1 MTPDHVDVLVLGAG
15 QGGGPLAGA
24 FARAGRRTILVEQAH
39 AGGTCVNVGCT
50 PTKTMVAGAR
60 VAYLARRAADYGV
73 AAGPVSVQL
82 EAVRART
89 RRVVAAFRAGSERA
103 LAAAGVELCHGHG
116 HFVGPRTLEVTSAA
130 GDVLRTISADLVIV
144 NTGLRPARPT
154 IAGLDMVTA
163 LDSTSVMEL
172 DALPA
177 HLLVFGGGYVGL
189 EFAQLYRRLG
199 SAVTVIDVHEQL
211 MPREDADVSAA
222 LAEIL
227 RDDGIDLRLGHEVVR
242 VAPVGDGGGDG
253 GGVQAELRDR
263 ATGHGALVA
272 GSHLLLATG
281 RRPNTDHIGAAAA
294 GIALDARGYVVTDE
308 RLATSAEGVYA
319 IGDVKGGP
327 AFTHVAYDDFRIL
340 RANLLEGGARTTRG
354 RLVPYTLF
362 TDPQLGRIGRTE
374 AQARA
379 DGLDVRVAS
388 QPMRHVARAIEMDE
402 TRGLM
407 KVVVDAATGRLLG
420 AAVLGVEGGELAS
433 VLQMAMVGGLPYPV
447 LRDMVYPHPTFAESL
462 NNLFAQ
468 LD

>member
-1 MTPDHVDVLVLGAG
+1 MQTDHVAVLVLGAG

-24 FARAGRRTILVEQAH
+24 FARAGRRTMLVEEAH

-60 VAYLARRAADYGV
+60 VAYLARRAADFGV
-73 AAGPVSVQL
+73 AAGAVSVRPDV
-82 EAVRART
+82 VRART
-89 RRVVAAFRAGSERA
+89 RGVVASFRAGSERA
-103 LAAAGVELCHGHG
+103 LAGAGVELCRGHG
-116 HFVGPRTLEVTSAA
+116 HFVAPRTLEVTSAA
-130 GDVLRTISADLVIV
+130 GEVLRTVSADLVVV
-144 NTGLRPARPT
+144 NTGLRPVRPT
-154 IAGLDMVTA
+154 IEGLDAVAA
-163 LDSTSVMEL
+163 LDSTAVMEL
-172 DALPA
+172 DELPA

-189 EFAQLYRRLG
+189 EFAQLYRRFG
-199 SAVTVIDVHEQL
+199 SAVTVVDTHDRL
-211 MPREDADVSAA
+211 LPREDADVSEA
-222 LAEIL
+222 LAAIL
-227 RDDGIDLRLGHEVVR
+227 REDGVDLRLGHEVVR
-242 VAPVGDGGGDG
+242 VAPAGDGL
-253 GGVQAELRDR
+253 QAELRDR
-263 ATGHGALVA
+263 ATGRGALVG

-281 RRPNTDHIGAAAA
+281 RRPNTDHIGVEAA
-294 GIALDARGYVVTDE
+294 GIALDARGYVRTDA

-340 RANLLEGGARTTRG
+340 RANLLEGGSRTTAD

-379 DGLDVRVAS
+379 DGYDVRVAS
-388 QPMRHVARAIEMDE
+388 QPMRYVARAIEMDE

-407 KVVVDAATGRLLG
+407 KVVVDAGTGRLLG

-433 VLQMAMVGGLPYPV
+433 VFQMAMVGGLPYTV
-447 LRDMVYPHPTFAESL
+447 LRDMVFPHPTFAKSL

-468 LD
+468 LE

>member
-1 MTPDHVDVLVLGAG
+1 MTTDHVEVLVLGAG
-15 QGGGPLAGA
+15 QGGGPLANA
-24 FARAGRRTILVEQAH
+24 FARAGRRTVLVEEAH

-73 AAGPVSVQL
+73 SAGPVTVQL
-82 EAVRART
+82 DAVRART
-89 RRVVAAFRAGSERA
+89 RGVVAAFRAGSERA
-103 LAAAGVELCHGHG
+103 LAGAGVELCHGHG

-130 GDVLRTISADLVIV
+130 GDVLRTMSADLVIV
-144 NTGLRPARPT
+144 NTGLRPVRPT
-154 IAGLDMVTA
+154 IAGLDTVTA

-199 SAVTVIDVHEQL
+199 SAVTVIDTHDQL
-211 MPREDADVSAA
+211 MPREDGDVSAA
-222 LAEIL
+222 LAAIL
-227 RDDGIDLRLGHEVVR
+227 REDGVDLRLGHEIVR
-242 VAPVGDGGGDG
+242 VAPAGDG

-294 GIALDARGYVVTDE
+294 GIALDARGYVQTDE
-308 RLATSAEGVYA
+308 RLATSADGVYA

-340 RANLLEGGARTTRG
+340 RANLLEGGARTTTD

-447 LRDMVYPHPTFAESL
+447 LRDMVFPHPTFAESL

>member
-1 MTPDHVDVLVLGAG
+1 MTTDHVAVLVLGAG

-24 FARAGRRTILVEQAH
+24 FARAGRRTMLVEEAH

-60 VAYLARRAADYGV
+60 VAYLTRRAADYGV
-73 AAGPVSVQL
+73 AVGPVTVRPDV
-82 EAVRART
+82 VRART
-89 RRVVAAFRAGSERA
+89 RAVVASFRAGSERA

-116 HFVGPRTLEVTSAA
+116 HFVAPRTLEVTSAA
-130 GDVLRTISADLVIV
+130 GEVLRTVSADLVIV
-144 NTGLRPARPT
+144 NTGLRPVRPA
-154 IAGLDMVTA
+154 IEGLDTVAA
-163 LDSTSVMEL
+163 LDSTSVL
-172 DALPA
+172 DLDELPA
-177 HLLVFGGGYVGL
+177 HLLVAGGGYVGL
-189 EFAQLYRRLG
+189 EFAQLYRRFG
-199 SAVTVIDVHEQL
+199 SAVTVVDVHDRL
-211 MPREDADVSAA
+211 LPREDADVSAA
-222 LAEIL
+222 LAAIL
-227 RDDGIDLRLGHEVVR
+227 REDGIDLRLGHDIVR
-242 VAPVGDGGGDG
+242 VAPTGAGN
-253 GGVQAELRDR
+253 GVQAELRDR
-263 ATGHGALVA
+263 ATGHGALVE

-294 GIALDARGYVVTDE
+294 GIALDARGYIRTDE
-308 RLATSAEGVYA
+308 RLVTSAEGVYA
-319 IGDVKGGP
+319 IGDVTGGP

-340 RANLLEGGARTTRG
+340 RANLLGGGTRTTTD

-379 DGLDVRVAS
+379 DGFDVRVAT

-407 KVVVDAATGRLLG
+407 KVVVDASTGRLLG
-420 AAVLGVEGGELAS
+420 AAVLGVEGGELAG
-433 VLQMAMVGGLPYPV
+433 VLQMAMVGQLHHTT
-447 LRDMVYPHPTFAESL
+447 LRDLVFPHPTFAESL